1 MTLHL
6 QAQVEIDS
14 FTSNQ
19 DKSLINGNLG
29 RHEVKVP
36 GSFAL
41 KVVKFTE
48 MIYQAAG
55 YKPY

>member
-1 MTLHL
+1 
-6 QAQVEIDS
+6 
-14 FTSNQ
+14 
-19 DKSLINGNLG
+19 
-29 RHEVKVP
+29 VP